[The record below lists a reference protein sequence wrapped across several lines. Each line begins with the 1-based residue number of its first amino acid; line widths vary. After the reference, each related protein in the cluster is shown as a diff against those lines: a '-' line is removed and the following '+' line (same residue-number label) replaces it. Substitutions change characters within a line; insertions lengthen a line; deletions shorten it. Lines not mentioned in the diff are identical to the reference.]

1 MKPNRLIER
10 LADTARSLA
19 MHKFRSFLSILGIIF
34 GVAAFI
40 SMLAVGEGA
49 KREAIEQIELLGTKN
64 IIVRGA
70 RLSES
75 AQAEAAETLS
85 PGLTNADAGR
95 LKQSCPFAT
104 RVVATRDIEA
114 DVLVRRKALDVSVA
128 GTVPAFLAAN
138 NLKMDSGR
146 FLNDLDLIKE
156 HRVCAM
162 GTEAASKIFGHSRL
176 ALNKSI
182 LINNDWYQVKGV
194 IRSKAAPG
202 KKFAAISH
210 RQVNNQI
217 YIPLTNAMAVRSSN
231 HRSRDNIS
239 EVILSTDNSAA
250 VPKYAAVVRS
260 ILDRAHR
267 GVADYELVVPQ
278 ELLQHVKRSQRI
290 FNIVLGAI
298 AGISLLVGGIGIMNI
313 MLATISERTAEI
325 GIRRAVGACR
335 RDIMNQFLAET
346 LVLTISGGVIGVMF
360 GFVLAK
366 VIAVYADWDTIVS
379 LKNSI
384 ISLLVSG
391 AVGVFF
397 GIYPAYKASRMNPIE
412 ALRYE

>member
-1 MKPNRLIER
+1 MKINRRMEQLLE
-10 LADTARSLA
+10 TTRSLM

-49 KREAIEQIELLGTKN
+49 KREAIRQIELLGTKN
-64 IIVRGA
+64 IIVRAA

-75 AQAEAAETLS
+75 ARVEAAETLS
-85 PGLTNADAGR
+85 PGLTYADAGR
-95 LKQSCPFAT
+95 LEQSGLFAT
-104 RVVATRDIEA
+104 NVAATRDIEA
-114 DVLVRRKALDVSVA
+114 DVLVSRKALNVSVA

-138 NLKMDSGR
+138 NLKMYSGS
-146 FLNDLDLIKE
+146 FLNDLDLNNRN
-156 HRVCAM
+156 RVCVIGA
-162 GTEAASKIFGHSRL
+162 EAARKIFGHIQS

-182 LINNDWYQVKGV
+182 LINDDWYRVKGV

-202 KKFAAISH
+202 KKFAVISH

-217 YIPLTNAMAVRSSN
+217 YIPLTNAMAVKSSN
-231 HRSRDNIS
+231 HRGRDNIS
-239 EVILSTDNSAA
+239 ELIVSSDNSEA

-260 ILDRAHR
+260 ILDKAHR
-267 GVADYELVVPQ
+267 GVADYELIVPQ
-278 ELLQHVKRSQRI
+278 ELLQHAEKSQRI

-298 AGISLLVGGIGIMNI
+298 AAISLLVGGIGIMNI

-346 LVLTISGGVIGVMF
+346 LVLTISGGVIGILF

-379 LKNSI
+379 IKNSI
-384 ISLLVSG
+384 ISLLVSV